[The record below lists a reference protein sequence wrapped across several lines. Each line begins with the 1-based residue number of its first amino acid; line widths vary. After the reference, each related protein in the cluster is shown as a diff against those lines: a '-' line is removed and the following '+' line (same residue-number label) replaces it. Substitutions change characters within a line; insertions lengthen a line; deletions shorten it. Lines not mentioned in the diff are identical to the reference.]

1 MANRQAGF
9 FIAVPGSRG
18 MRDVAPGTRRDHR
31 VCEAMRSWPIFDCVH
46 CTYSGGTVDF
56 IATERAMSDK
66 GNGIAGTTCIALA
79 VAGLALTASLV
90 LAYYATRARVE
101 GLRASGG

>member
-1 MANRQAGF
+1 MGRSLIYLGYRWPLPRSADHFSIQ
-9 FIAVPGSRG
+9 P
-18 MRDVAPGTRRDHR
+18 VAPI
-31 VCEAMRSWPIFDCVH
+31 VVA
-46 CTYSGGTVDF
+46 TVDF
-56 IATERAMSDK
+56 THDGASRPVIATEAVMTDK

-101 GLRASGG
+101 GLRAGGG